1 MQGTSQNVG
10 LGTGGAAFANLRGLG
25 QNKTLV
31 LLNGRRLANNAID
44 SSAPDLNMIPFA
56 ALERVEVLRDGAS
69 ALYGT
74 DAIGGVINFI
84 TKKDY
89 RGGAVTVGVDS
100 GQHKGGGS
108 HSANVSYG
116 FGDLEKDRFN
126 VFGVLDY
133 QKDNVLRSSQRDF
146 ADRSLKTSPTTF
158 PGQYNQGGN
167 VQNPS
172 FPTCGAPH
180 GIPNSAG
187 GTDATCGYLYA
198 KEVDMIP
205 RDERISGLISGTLKL
220 GSESR
225 LNLEY
230 FYSQTKVQT
239 LIAGVPYGA
248 LIINPRTAYSPG
260 NGITPRPTAF
270 TLNPAYMPANPPAG
284 ALPGFVKLRM
294 RDELSGGRQEGT
306 NNKQQRL
313 VASLDGV
320 VGGWDYNVGAA
331 YNENKLTDSLIGG

>member
-1 MQGTSQNVG
+1 
-10 LGTGGAAFANLRGLG
+10 
-25 QNKTLV
+25 
-31 LLNGRRLANNAID
+31 
-44 SSAPDLNMIPFA
+44 
-56 ALERVEVLRDGAS
+56 
-69 ALYGT
+69 
-74 DAIGGVINFI
+74 
-84 TKKDY
+84 
-89 RGGAVTVGVDS
+89 
-100 GQHKGGGS
+100 
-108 HSANVSYG
+108 
-116 FGDLEKDRFN
+116 
-126 VFGVLDY
+126 VLDY

-205 RDERISGLISGTLKL
+205 RDERISGQISGTLKL

-230 FYSQTKVQT
+230 FYSQNKVQT

-248 LIINPRTAYSPG
+248 LIINPGTAFYPG
-260 NGITPRPTAF
+260 NGITPLPTAF

-331 YNENKLTDSLIGG
+331 YNENKLTDSLIGGYTDGTKIYTDVRDGIINPFGDQTPAGLQALSDAAAKGVLFTAKGQVYTLDG